1 MQTLH
6 NDNER
11 EKKEANTHTMG
22 KKQHTNKQTKNNNK
36 RKKNNKKNT
45 PKKKRVERNCDV
57 VLNPAN
63 MG

>member
-1 MQTLH
+1 
-6 NDNER
+6 
-11 EKKEANTHTMG
+11 MG

-45 PKKKRVERNCDV
+45 PKKKRVERSCDV